1 MDIVDAQIHLF
12 ITMEPTAALAVMD
25 SLGIQAALIDE
36 FRGYDDAG
44 DPRPGYRTE
53 QGIFRAT
60 SSGAAA
66 AAEAHPERFAWL
78 LRIDPFDADFERLMS
93 DVKAVPQG
101 RAIRLIARSEKEKR
115 YLAEGGC
122 MDYFRAVQRLGLPL
136 FVLTAGNSAL
146 LEPYAKA
153 FPDLPIVIDHCGLP
167 QAPAE
172 YDAVLALAKC
182 RNVFVKWCHAPR
194 VFGASK
200 YPFPEARPYLAR
212 TLDSFGR
219 ERVMWASDF
228 TASRGL
234 YNWSEALYCM
244 HDNPNLSDGDKEW
257 LLGRTARTVLD
268 WPAPAT
274 PARPPL
280 HRH

>member
-12 ITMEPTAALAVMD
+12 ITMDETAGLAVMD

-36 FRGYDDAG
+36 FRGYDGD
-44 DPRPGYRTE
+44 DPRPGYRTAE
-53 QGIFRAT
+53 GIYRPTAT
-60 SSGAAA
+60 GAAA
-66 AAEAHPERFAWL
+66 AAHSHPERFSWL
-78 LRIDPFDADFERLMS
+78 LRVDPFDHEFERLMS
-93 DVKAVPQG
+93 DVKAAPQG
-101 RAIRLIARSEKEKR
+101 RAIRLIARGDTEKQR
-115 YLAEGGC
+115 LVEGAC
-122 MDYFRAVQRLGLPL
+122 MDYFRAAQRIGLPL
-136 FVLTAGNSAL
+136 FVLTAGNAGL

-167 QAPAE
+167 QATAD
-172 YDAVLALAKC
+172 YDAVLALAKY
-182 RNVFVKWCHAPR
+182 RNIFVKWCHAPR
-194 VFGASK
+194 IFGASK

-212 TLDSFGR
+212 TLDAFGR
-219 ERVMWASDF
+219 ERIMWASDF

-244 HDNPNLSDGDKEW
+244 RDNPGLSEGDKEW
-257 LLGRTARTVLD
+257 LLGRTVRKVLK

-274 PARPPL
+274 PSRPPL